1 MLRNIEPR
9 VPEFLFFTNIGKGGV
24 WASWSQINRKSCDAM
39 FPEKWLTVKAARKEH
54 LTGIEIKAREF
65 GLDLD
70 ELLRSAKGK
79 RS

>member
-1 MLRNIEPR
+1 
-9 VPEFLFFTNIGKGGV
+9 
-24 WASWSQINRKSCDAM
+24 M

-54 LTGIEIKAREF
+54 LTGIEVKAREF